1 MAKAIFERIRFAGL
15 KPCASTAARYN
26 DAVIFAGQ
34 LSAKPR
40 YRAIAASVV
49 LHGAALLIICHRPA
63 AIFAQPELLANGNGG
78 RSARVVYLIPEP
90 PARIVLPKSPRI
102 YLARATPKLRQPNDA
117 KSQHRLRTIDHRLNV
132 AANNERAGDP
142 LGEMADG
149 FTHDLRPAIPV
160 VFPDPPVARSDV
172 PDGVQ
177 GDVVVQITVDVLG
190 NVAGSRLVRGMG
202 YGIEEKV
209 MATVQNWH
217 FLPATRDGRAVTSLH
232 DVHFHYPPLPRA

>member
-1 MAKAIFERIRFAGL
+1 MRLAGL

-26 DAVIFAGQ
+26 DAVIFAGEVN
-34 LSAKPR
+34 AKPR
-40 YRAIAASVV
+40 YRSMTISAV
-49 LHGAALLIICHRPA
+49 LHGVALLIICHRPA

-90 PARIVLPKSPRI
+90 PARIVLPKSSRI
-102 YLARATPKLRQPNDA
+102 YLARATPKLHEPHDA

-142 LGEMADG
+142 MGDLADG

-190 NVAGSRLVRGMG
+190 YVAGSRLVRGMG

-209 MATVQNWH
+209 MATVLNWH

>member
-40 YRAIAASVV
+40 YRAIAASAV
-49 LHGAALLIICHRPA
+49 LHGVALLIICHRPA

-102 YLARATPKLRQPNDA
+102 YLARATPKLHQPNDA
-117 KSQHRLRTIDHRLNV
+117 KSQHRLRTADHRLD
-132 AANNERAGDP
+132 AIAKNERDRKS
-142 LGEMADG
+142 
-149 FTHDLRPAIPV
+149 T
-160 VFPDPPVARSDV
+160 
-172 PDGVQ
+172 
-177 GDVVVQITVDVLG
+177 
-190 NVAGSRLVRGMG
+190 RL
-202 YGIEEKV
+202 
-209 MATVQNWH
+209 NSSH
-217 FLPATRDGRAVTSLH
+217 
-232 DVHFHYPPLPRA
+232 